1 MGKLLLLFT
10 FFVGSQAF
18 AGVNT
23 SASIADDIQKE
34 KQNLEKQEIKQRKI
48 LAALF
53 TINKQIKKTVTE
65 RSNLSQEKLLIEANI
80 RNLSEKVVDL
90 DKTSKVQKAQLSER
104 LKAIYQLGGQSLAR
118 LFIGSATSTQ
128 FERNLKIM
136 GIIAENDLELI
147 KNYSR
152 DLQELKNKKEKLNN
166 RLSYLKKIED
176 KISNQEKK
184 FTVELLAKNKIL
196 DGIRKNKNFTQ
207 NKLNLLKEQS
217 AQYNIDDS
225 GVFDTL
231 FKASFADQKGVLP
244 TPVSGRLSKRFGLE
258 KFSEH
263 TYNINHKGIFI
274 AARSNA
280 PVQSVFDGRVSFA
293 GQLPGYG
300 NTLVIDHGDHYYTVY
315 AHVNDVKVQAGDSV
329 QQSQIIASVG
339 RSLKDEQDGLYFEV
353 RHFSEP
359 YDPQQWMKGFNL

>member
-1 MGKLLLLFT
+1 MKFFLLLSLFVFCGQT
-10 FFVGSQAF
+10 F
-18 AGVNT
+18 AGVN
-23 SASIADDIQKE
+23 SSVNLIDDIQKE
-34 KQNLEKQEIKQRKI
+34 KMNLEKQEIKQRKI
-48 LAALF
+48 LATLF

-65 RSNLSQEKLLIEANI
+65 RSNLNQEKLLLEANI

-90 DKTSKVQKAQLSER
+90 DKTSKIQKAQLSER

-136 GIIAENDLELI
+136 GVIAENDLDLI
-147 KNYSR
+147 RNYSR
-152 DLQELKNKKEKLNN
+152 DMQELKNKKEKLNN
-166 RLSYLKKIED
+166 RLAYLKKIEE
-176 KISNQEKK
+176 KISNQEAK
-184 FTVELLAKNKIL
+184 FTNELLAKNKIL
-196 DGIRKNKNFTQ
+196 NGIRKNKNFTL
-207 NKLNLLKEQS
+207 NKLNQLKEQS

-231 FKASFADQKGVLP
+231 FKASFADQKGLLP
-244 TPVSGRLSKRFGLE
+244 IPVAGRLSKRFGLE

-274 AARSNA
+274 AAMSNA
-280 PVQSVFDGRVSFA
+280 SVQSVFDGRVSFA

-315 AHVNDVKVQAGDSV
+315 AHVNEVKVQVGDNV
-329 QQSQIIASVG
+329 QQSQVIASVG
-339 RSLKDEQDGLYFEV
+339 RSSTNDQDGLYFEV